1 MSRKNYTNKWKFNGT
16 ELDEA
21 LQVLKRAIRKIREY
35 DTGKVQEDLIVG
47 GRNFKGWYIQAY
59 KNNQLDLKFFTGWIK
74 INNVLEE
81 FVKENKMESINGL
94 NKILQELEEE

>member
-1 MSRKNYTNKWKFNGT
+1 M

-21 LQVLKRAIRKIREY
+21 LQVLKRAIRKIKEY
-35 DTGKVQEDLIVG
+35 DTVKVQENLIVEG
-47 GRNFKGWYIQAY
+47 KNFKGWYIQAY

-81 FVKENKMESINGL
+81 FMKENKMESINGL
-94 NKILQELEEE
+94 NKILQELEEEQYKEYKARCDR

>member
-1 MSRKNYTNKWKFNGT
+1 M

-35 DTGKVQEDLIVG
+35 DTGKVQEDLIVE

-59 KNNQLDLKFFTGWIK
+59 KNKELDLKFFTGWIK

>member
-1 MSRKNYTNKWKFNGT
+1 M

-35 DTGKVQEDLIVG
+35 DTGKVQEDLIVEVK
-47 GRNFKGWYIQAY
+47 NFKGWYIQAY
-59 KNNQLDLKFFTGWIK
+59 KNKELDLKFFTGWIK

-94 NKILQELEEE
+94 NKILQELEDE

>member
-1 MSRKNYTNKWKFNGT
+1 M

-21 LQVLKRAIRKIREY
+21 LQVLKRATRKIREY
-35 DTGKVQEDLIVG
+35 ETGKVQENLIVEG
-47 GRNFKGWYIQAY
+47 KNYKGWYIQAY
-59 KNNQLDLKFFTGWIK
+59 KNKELDLKFFTGWIK
-74 INNVLEE
+74 TNNVFEE